1 MKAFLLLAFSA
12 CAALGMPAQKTVYFN
27 PDTVATDVSVWQAGK
42 NIIPPDF
49 PDLLYDEYFNGAE
62 EIWLGWN
69 HKPVQVGVTAKGEP
83 VTVVYNHVT
92 HQREIYVGDRLLFAD
107 NEVSFAVP
115 GDKHEDPL
123 TPAAVNCNKTE
134 VGYGDRTT
142 ILNTTDRDFE
152 TKLLKFV
159 APAEGFTRE
168 GYCYYLGYIPEPED
182 SLDTGGKSFVA
193 YTMELPSDPKLR
205 RSVLN
210 ILGKYYVP
218 HTEETYYSME
228 GADESFSYSTTTYT
242 SNREPRDFRDAIS
255 MMEAAAMVSIP
266 HYRPWPSDTI
276 PLSWATRS
284 TKQFTPVYHKGD
296 VLTYKVSF
304 SDTYYVGG
312 GFASGVSY
320 VSFDTKKDE
329 IMTTRDIFPNTTDS
343 LKLKETYLEAVMKF
357 MESRMDSLEEYY
369 PQEKR
374 RQTVLDFLKD
384 GYFAENTGATVDDIT
399 IPEHAA
405 ITNEGVRILLPASV
419 FSDFGETPDAY
430 ILLPWKSLKGLTP
443 FVR

>member
-12 CAALGMPAQKTVYFN
+12 CAALGTAAQNTVYFN

-42 NIIPPDF
+42 NIIPSDF

-92 HQREIYVGDRLLFAD
+92 HQREIHVGDRLLFAD
-107 NEVSFAVP
+107 NEVSFSVP
-115 GDKHEDPL
+115 GHNQEEPL
-123 TPAAVNCNKTE
+123 PPAAVNCNRIE

-142 ILNTTDRDFE
+142 TLNTTDRDFE

-168 GYCYYLGYIPEPED
+168 GYCYCLGYIPEPED

-218 HTEETYYSME
+218 HTKETYYSME
-228 GADESFSYSTTTYT
+228 GADEPFSYSTTTYA
-242 SNREPRDFRDAIS
+242 SNREPRDFRDV
-255 MMEAAAMVSIP
+255 MGLMEAAVILSGP
-266 HYRPWPSDTI
+266 HYRRCPSDTI
-276 PLSWATRS
+276 PLPWASRS
-284 TKQFTPVYHKGD
+284 TKQFTPVYHKGN

-304 SDTYYVGG
+304 SDTYYAGG
-312 GFASGVSY
+312 GYASGESY
-320 VSFDTKKDE
+320 VSFDPKNDE
-329 IMTTRDIFPNTTDS
+329 ILTSRDIFQDAIDS
-343 LKLKETYLEAVMKF
+343 PRLKELYLQAVLDFLGSWMGF
-357 MESRMDSLEEYY
+357 PEEYNT
-369 PQEKR
+369 PFKR
-374 RQTVLDFLKD
+374 RQMALDFLKD
-384 GYFAENTGATVDDIT
+384 GYFAENTGATVDDVT
-399 IPEHAA
+399 IPAQAA

-443 FVR
+443 FAR

>member
-12 CAALGMPAQKTVYFN
+12 CAALGMSAQKTVYFN
-27 PDTVATDVSVWQAGK
+27 PDTVSTDVSVWQTGK
-42 NIIPPDF
+42 NIIPSDF
-49 PDLLYDEYFNGAE
+49 PDLLYDEYFNGTE
-62 EIWLGWN
+62 DIWLGWN

-92 HQREIYVGDRLLFAD
+92 HRREIHVGDRLLFAD
-107 NEVSFAVP
+107 NEVSFSVP
-115 GDKHEDPL
+115 VHNQEEPL
-123 TPAAVNCNKTE
+123 TPAAVNCNRIE

-142 ILNTTDRDFE
+142 TLNTTDRDFE

-168 GYCYYLGYIPEPED
+168 GYCYCLGYIPEPED

-218 HTEETYYSME
+218 HTKETYYSME
-228 GADESFSYSTTTYT
+228 GADEPFSYSTTTYAPE
-242 SNREPRDFRDAIS
+242 REPRDFRDV
-255 MMEAAAMVSIP
+255 MGLMEAAVILSDP
-266 HYRPWPSDTI
+266 HYRRCPSDTI
-276 PLSWATRS
+276 PLPWASRS
-284 TKQFTPVYHKGD
+284 TKQFTPVYHKGN

-304 SDTYYVGG
+304 SDTYYAGG
-312 GFASGVSY
+312 GYASGESY
-320 VSFDTKKDE
+320 VSFDPKNDE
-329 IMTTRDIFPNTTDS
+329 ILTSRDIFQDAIDS
-343 LKLKETYLEAVMKF
+343 PRLKELYLQAVLDFLGSWMVF
-357 MESRMDSLEEYY
+357 PEEYDT
-369 PQEKR
+369 PFKR
-374 RQTVLDFLKD
+374 RQMALDFLKD
-384 GYFAENTGATVDDIT
+384 GYFAENAGATVNDVT
-399 IPEHAA
+399 IPEQAA

-430 ILLPWKSLKGLTP
+430 ILLPWKSLKGLSP
-443 FVR
+443 FAR